1 MPVVPTIDASQLK
14 AFNAKIRQIDPDL
27 RKAFT
32 KEIKGA
38 LTPAANEIKSG
49 IPSQAPLSGM
59 RDWKGG
65 NVGVRASTAGKG
77 PLAFLNAYGR
87 GSGDRIFKIADLA
100 GTKGTYTQ
108 GERGRQFNQSLQR
121 RFPLS
126 AGGRGG
132 RFAWAGFI
140 KSRPKTIDGAI
151 KIIDK
156 YSAMVSKKGL

>member
-1 MPVVPTIDASQLK
+1 VPVVPTVDVSNLK
-14 AFNAKIRQIDPDL
+14 AFNAKIKEIDPNL
-27 RKAFT
+27 RKEFT

-38 LTPAANEIKSG
+38 LAPAAKEMKGG

-59 RDWKGG
+59 ETWKGG
-65 NVGVRASTAGKG
+65 NVGVRASTAGRG
-77 PLAFLNAYGR
+77 PLAFVNAYGR

-108 GERGRQFNQSLQR
+108 GERGRQVNLNLQR

-132 RFAWAGFI
+132 RFVWAGFI
-140 KSRPKTIDGAI
+140 KSRPKTIDAAI
-151 KIIDK
+151 KIIEK
-156 YSAMVSKKGL
+156 YSAMVSKRGL